1 MKFAIPK
8 GCNDILP
15 TEVGAWQ
22 AIEEL
27 IRALCHTYAYMEI
40 RTPTFEHT
48 ELFLRSSGETSDI
61 VSKEMY
67 TFEDKGHRSLTLRP
81 EGTAPVIRSY
91 VENGL
96 HHSPYQKFFYI
107 GPYFRYDRPQ
117 AGRCREFHQF
127 GIEHIG
133 RDDPEADFE
142 AIDLLFSFYQRLG
155 LSHLTLLLNSVG
167 DEKTRTHYKELLKNY
182 LKPHFDALSSES
194 QSRFEKNPLRILDTK
209 NKEERLLLKEAPSI
223 LDCLSDESLL
233 HFEQLQKLL
242 TKRNI
247 PFTIDPSLV
256 RGLDY
261 YNRTV
266 FEITSTSLGA
276 QNTLGAGGRY
286 NGLIAACGGP
296 DLPAV
301 GFGTGL
307 ERILLT
313 LKAQNLLPKTTK
325 GLSLFIIPLGDA
337 AQEASFNLLFAL
349 RKLHLAAEIYARG
362 KKLQKGLQL
371 ADELEAEFVIVLGE
385 TELAS
390 GEIDL
395 KHMKTRTQE
404 KVRLDPCTI
413 AEHIRAK
420 I

>member
-1 MKFAIPK
+1 MKFTIPK
-8 GCNDILP
+8 GCHDILP
-15 TEVGAWQ
+15 TDVSTWQ
-22 AIEEL
+22 ALEEL
-27 IRALCHTYAYMEI
+27 IRSLCHTYSYMEI

-48 ELFLRSSGETSDI
+48 DLFLRSAGETSDI

-67 TFEDKGHRSLTLRP
+67 TFEDKGNRSLTLRP
-81 EGTAPVIRSY
+81 EGTAPVIRAY

-142 AIDLLFSFYQRLG
+142 AIDLLFSFYKRLG
-155 LSHLTLLLNSVG
+155 LSNLTLLLNSVG
-167 DEKTRTHYKELLKNY
+167 DEKTRSVYKEKLKAFLL
-182 LKPHFDALSSES
+182 PSFESLSPDS
-194 QSRFEKNPLRILDTK
+194 QARFEKNPLRILDTK
-209 NKEERLLLKEAPSI
+209 DKNERLILKDAPSI
-223 LDCLSDESLL
+223 LECLSEESLK
-233 HFEQLQKLL
+233 HFEALQILL
-242 TKRNI
+242 AKRHI

-266 FEITSTSLGA
+266 FEITSNSLGA

-313 LKAQNLLPKTTK
+313 LKAQNILLKTPTHPH
-325 GLSLFIIPLGDA
+325 LFIIPLGEA
-337 AQEASFNLLFAL
+337 AQEGAFDLLHAL
-349 RKLHLAAEIYARG
+349 RHLNIATEIFARG

-371 ADELEAEFVIVLGE
+371 ADELQADFVLVLGE
-385 TELAS
+385 TEIAS
-390 GEIDL
+390 GFIDL
-395 KHMKTRTQE
+395 KEMKTRAQE

-413 AEHIRAK
+413 AEHIRAR